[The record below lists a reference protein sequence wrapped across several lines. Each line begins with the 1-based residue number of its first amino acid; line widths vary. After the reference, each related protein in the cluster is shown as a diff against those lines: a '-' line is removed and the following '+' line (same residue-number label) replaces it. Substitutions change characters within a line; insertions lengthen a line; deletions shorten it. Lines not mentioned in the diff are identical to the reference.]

1 MSAVSLVGAMLGA
14 AADGETGSR
23 PSTDTGSS
31 FGDVLLVAGR
41 ELDASERRG
50 RPEGDADSAADG
62 AQSGVTPTSAE
73 SRTDAGAMSA
83 APLQLAG
90 QASGAAPGPGAATP
104 NAGVDADGAMPVPSS
119 GGTGPAGS
127 VSNSGAAAQS
137 FPSAPESAVSISTLS
152 TSSSPR
158 TASPTAQA
166 AEAGAGATT
175 GAAAVTRPGRAS
187 EAPTPAAP
195 SAPLAPSASTPAPAA
210 GVTGDA
216 VAGPVGSAPTP
227 GRASTEGSAQA
238 AQTPPPVLA
247 AVASAP
253 TAAGA
258 SDDGATSRD
267 AGERI
272 PQTTG
277 ASASVPVVATAPAP
291 PVAPAVA
298 VDASAPVARAV
309 AAQVAPVVVSIAQ
322 RPSGTHQLTMTV
334 NPDSLGPVT
343 IRAHISAAGDV
354 RVELSGATDA
364 GRDALRTILVDLRRD
379 LAAVMP
385 HATLSVGGAP
395 DASGDRGGQSG
406 AGSAATD
413 QSGTREGS
421 ARDGGAREGG
431 DRVRSGL
438 RTDGDLDPSTPRLIQ
453 TTPHAGLG
461 AGLDIFA

>member
-23 PSTDTGSS
+23 PSADTGSS
-31 FGDVLLVAGR
+31 FGDALLVAGR
-41 ELDASERRG
+41 ELDASEGRG

-62 AQSGVTPTSAE
+62 ERPGVTPTPTE
-73 SRTDAGAMSA
+73 SHTDAGAMGA
-83 APLQLAG
+83 ALLQLAA
-90 QASGAAPGPGAATP
+90 QATGAMPGPGASTP
-104 NAGVDADGAMPVPSS
+104 GAGVDDDGAMPVPSS
-119 GGTGPAGS
+119 GGTALAGS
-127 VSNSGAAAQS
+127 VSNSGAAAQL
-137 FPSAPESAVSISTLS
+137 APLEAESAVSISTPS
-152 TSSSPR
+152 
-158 TASPTAQA
+158 TASPSAQA
-166 AEAGAGATT
+166 AEAGASATT

-187 EAPTPAAP
+187 ESPTPG
-195 SAPLAPSASTPAPAA
+195 APSASTPAPAP
-210 GVTGDA
+210 GVTVEA
-216 VAGPVGSAPTP
+216 AAGPVGSAPTP
-227 GRASTEGSAQA
+227 GRATTEGSAQA
-238 AQTPPPVLA
+238 APTPPPVLA
-247 AVASAP
+247 AAPSVP

-258 SDDGATSRD
+258 SDDGVTSRE

-272 PQTTG
+272 APTTG
-277 ASASVPVVATAPAP
+277 ATASGPVVATAPAP
-291 PVAPAVA
+291 PVAPAA
-298 VDASAPVARAV
+298 GADASAPVARAV

-343 IRAHISAAGDV
+343 VRAHISAAGEV

-364 GRDALRTILVDLRRD
+364 GRDALRTILTDLRRD

-385 HATLSVGGAP
+385 HATLSVGGAA

-406 AGSAATD
+406 AGSAAAD

-431 DRVRSGL
+431 DRGRSAL
-438 RTDGDLDPSTPRLIQ
+438 RTDGDLDPSASRLIK

>member
-14 AADGETGSR
+14 AADGEAGSR
-23 PSTDTGSS
+23 PSADTGSS
-31 FGDVLLVAGR
+31 FGDALLVAGR
-41 ELDASERRG
+41 QLDASEG
-50 RPEGDADSAADG
+50 RDRPDGDADSAADSE
-62 AQSGVTPTSAE
+62 QSGVPATSPE
-73 SRTDAGAMSA
+73 STADAGATSTA
-83 APLQLAG
+83 LLQLAA
-90 QASGAAPGPGAATP
+90 QVTAAMPAPGDTAPD
-104 NAGVDADGAMPVPSS
+104 AGVRDDGVAPVAASPSGEAGAES
-119 GGTGPAGS
+119 VSSHGAPAQTVPVAGS
-127 VSNSGAAAQS
+127 AL
-137 FPSAPESAVSISTLS
+137 SISTPS
-152 TSSSPR
+152 

-166 AEAGAGATT
+166 AAA
-175 GAAAVTRPGRAS
+175 GAAAAAAAITLPGRAT
-187 EAPTPAAP
+187 EATP
-195 SAPLAPSASTPAPAA
+195 SAPSASTPTPGR
-210 GVTGDA
+210 GVTAEA
-216 VAGPVGSAPTP
+216 VAGPAGSAPTP
-227 GRASTEGSAQA
+227 SRATTEVSGQA
-238 AQTPPPVLA
+238 EATPPPVLA
-247 AVASAP
+247 AAASAA
-253 TAAGA
+253 TAAGS
-258 SDDGATSRD
+258 SDDGVTSRE

-277 ASASVPVVATAPAP
+277 ATASGPVVATASAP
-291 PVAPAVA
+291 PVAPAVGA
-298 VDASAPVARAV
+298 DASAPVARAV

-343 IRAHISAAGDV
+343 IRAHISAAGEV

-385 HATLSVGGAP
+385 HATLSVGGAA

-406 AGSAATD
+406 AGPAAAD
-413 QSGTREGS
+413 QGGTREGG

-438 RTDGDLDPSTPRLIQ
+438 RTDGDLDPSAPRLIQ